1 MFKRRVPIVFIGMAS
16 GSTLLQGVRRKVCF
30 LIEPC
35 IQMETDTPL
44 RDLDVSGLAA
54 AFPTRLAVG
63 RATLMA
69 RLESPQ
75 TDVTVVTA
83 RREEM
88 RGIRQRLKEPLVR
101 ERVGALRETMAAAEE
116 ACDSVAGAATDTRHA
131 EYYNQLLWPATSFF
145 AWLNENGAWNEL
157 SLFLRSVFLP
167 GTSVVMPILL
177 FAAPLVLTYL
187 APAAAGGGEPMSL
200 QRYLTILQR
209 ALRQAMP
216 SSLGKPRFAGR
227 GGFAEIAEQFVHI
240 GIAIAMFVAS
250 AWNQVSAALG
260 LRRVAADMRK
270 RAESVRAMAA
280 AVQELADLMGTS
292 LPMENCWAGCATDL
306 SVFGTA
312 WNHPTRVRVLLAE
325 AGRLDMLAAVAL
337 CPRTCFPTSDS
348 TAHTGVELVDLYHPG
363 LDPGAR
369 VYNTVRMGGV
379 DSSNNQTT
387 THVLLTGPNRGGKS
401 TLLKALGAAV
411 LMSQTVGVVFARKA
425 RLPIFGNIV
434 CALTPTD
441 RLGELSLFEAE
452 IEFAKRVRATIG
464 AAKAP
469 VFLMMDEIFHG
480 TNAHD
485 GVEAS
490 QVFLDELY
498 AGVDEPGP
506 AVFSVVSTHYME
518 LPRRYGNG
526 SAQLLCMEAS
536 VDPADSDRLLYT
548 YRLCPGVNRHSS
560 VREILRERGL
570 LLPKTECGPVAQKS
584 SASAAE

>member
-1 MFKRRVPIVFIGMAS
+1 MS
-16 GSTLLQGVRRKVCF
+16 
-30 LIEPC
+30 
-35 IQMETDTPL
+35 TDTSL

-69 RLESPQ
+69 RLEAPQ
-75 TDVTVVTA
+75 TDATVVAA
-83 RREEM
+83 RRDEI
-88 RGIRQRLKEPLVR
+88 RGIRQRLKEPSVR
-101 ERVGALRETMAAAEE
+101 ERVATLRATMAAAEE
-116 ACDSVAGAATDTRHA
+116 ACTSVAGAATDSRHTD
-131 EYYNQLLWPATSFF
+131 YYNQLLWPADSFF
-145 AWLNENGAWNEL
+145 SWLNENGAWNEL
-157 SLFLRSVFLP
+157 SLFLRSIFLP
-167 GTSVVMPILL
+167 GTSVAMPILL

-187 APAAAGGGEPMSL
+187 APVAAGGGEPMSL
-200 QRYLTILQR
+200 QRYLSILQR

-227 GGFAEIAEQFVHI
+227 GGFAELAEQFVHI

-260 LRRVAADMRK
+260 LRRVAGDMRK
-270 RAESVRAMAA
+270 RAENVREMAA
-280 AVQELADLMGTS
+280 AVQELAGLIGVS
-292 LPMENCWAGCATDL
+292 LPIENCWAGCATGL

-312 WNHPTRVRVLLAE
+312 WNHPERVRVLIAE
-325 AGRLDMLAAVAL
+325 AGRLDMLAAIAL
-337 CPRTCFPTSDS
+337 CSRTCFPDFS
-348 TAHTGVELVDLYHPG
+348 TKSPKLELVDLYHPG
-363 LDPGAR
+363 LDSAAR
-369 VYNTVRMGGV
+369 VYNTIRMGADVSG
-379 DSSNNQTT
+379 SS

-411 LMSQTVGVVFARKA
+411 LMSQTVGIVFARRA
-425 RLPIFGNIV
+425 TLPVFGNIV
-434 CALTPTD
+434 CALSPAD

-452 IEFAKRVRATIG
+452 IEFAKSVRATIA
-464 AAKAP
+464 AAKEP

-498 AGVDEPGP
+498 AREDEPGV
-506 AVFSVVSTHYME
+506 AVFSIVSTHYME
-518 LPRRYGNG
+518 LPRRYGDG
-526 SAQLLCMEAS
+526 RAQLLCMEAS

-570 LLPKTECGPVAQKS
+570 LLPKPACKIVDECGPVA
-584 SASAAE
+584 